1 MEKTEAFLRMMEHPE
16 EYTDGQLRA
25 VLEDEECRQLYEAM
39 RLSVSA
45 YELADARERIA
56 RGLKDEEWQKFER
69 SHTVPLQIER
79 RWMKTGH
86 GWIQPGRGWLKTAAM
101 FAGVLLLAGAALAA
115 VHLLRTTGGAV
126 GNSPSL
132 VQETRLPSPAGQS
145 DCLPTDTLPAVRVF
159 ENTPLDSM
167 ITVMAGFYHKQPD
180 IRNSRAHELRLYYR
194 WDCRTAL
201 DSVVKDLNHFDQVS
215 LSLEGDRLIV
225 EP

>member
-1 MEKTEAFLRMMEHPE
+1 MEKTEEFLRMMEHPE

-39 RLSVSA
+39 RLSASA

-56 RGLKDEEWQKFER
+56 QGIRDEEWRKFER
-69 SHTVPLQIER
+69 THAGGLQAED
-79 RWMKTGH
+79 
-86 GWIQPGRGWLKTAAM
+86 GWLKARRGWLKAAAM

-115 VHLLRTTGGAV
+115 VHLLRPAGGPA
-126 GNSPSL
+126 GNAPSPL
-132 VQETRLPSPAGQS
+132 QETRMPGPAGEP
-145 DCLPTDTLPAVRVF
+145 DGLPADTLTAVRVF

-167 ITVMAGFYHKQPD
+167 ITVMAAFYHRQPD

-194 WDCRTAL
+194 WDCRSAL

-215 LSLEGDRLIV
+215 LSLDGDKLIV